1 MSVRTEINRISG
13 AKDALVASIGNK
25 GVAIPNGTKIDG
37 LSPYVDAIATPK
49 LQSKTVSPSTSSQT
63 VKPDSSYNGLS
74 QVTVNAM
81 PSGNCTI
88 SGGALSGGSAVT
100 PTVTLSNG
108 SDTNMSN
115 ITAGAKDTTNYPYYF
130 KVSGAS
136 SSGSSTVYRAA
147 VTDTHTAGYIPNKST
162 TNVISAASKTV
173 TVNAGSGS
181 NYVGLKAGSCTV
193 AGGGLTAGG
202 GSVSG
207 TGVNIDLT
215 EKTDSSGGGYY
226 VKVTGSGSVSRAAI
240 TDTHTAGYIPAKAT
254 TTVSSSTSLSSN
266 TATKYY
272 KIETETKTV
281 TPGMSGSTVW
291 PSEGKLLSSVSVKGD
306 GNLIPAK
313 IKKGET
319 IFGVTGEYE
328 GEGGSLGT
336 DTCTVR
342 LYVGTQAY
350 WHPEDRVNVFYK
362 AYENGRWRVKYI
374 ETDATAS
381 NYVTLNNIICG
392 SEFFVYTE
400 MCSYIDPGEYELFS
414 DEYRHCLICPNAKGQ
429 TITINMWEAS

>member
-81 PSGNCTI
+81 PSGSCTVA
-88 SGGALSGGSAVT
+88 GGALSGGSAVT
-100 PTVTLSNG
+100 PTVTLSKG
-108 SDTNMSN
+108 DDGNMSN
-115 ITAGAKDTTNYPYYF
+115 ITVGAKDTTNYPYYL
-130 KVSGAS
+130 KISGTS

-147 VTDTHTAGYIPNKST
+147 VTDTHTAGYIPNKSA
-162 TNVISAASKTV
+162 TNVISATSKTV

-181 NYVGLKAGSCTV
+181 SYVGLKAGSCTV

-207 TGVNIDLT
+207 TGVKINIT
-215 EKTDSSGGGYY
+215 EKSDANDGGYY
-226 VKVTGSGSVSRAAI
+226 VKVTGSGNVSRGAI

-254 TTVSSSTSLSSN
+254 TNVSNATSLWSN

-281 TPGMSGSTVW
+281 TPGMSGITVF
-291 PSEGKLLSSVSVKGD
+291 PSDGKLLSYVNVTGD

-336 DTCTVR
+336 DTCTIR
-342 LYVGTQAY
+342 LGLSTMY
-350 WHPEDRVNVFYK
+350 
-362 AYENGRWRVKYI
+362 
-374 ETDATAS
+374 
-381 NYVTLNNIICG
+381 
-392 SEFFVYTE
+392 
-400 MCSYIDPGEYELFS
+400 
-414 DEYRHCLICPNAKGQ
+414 
-429 TITINMWEAS
+429 